1 MEKIHLYFVP
11 GLAASSKIF
20 ENLTFPSHYEIHYL
34 EWIDPIKNESIESY
48 AKRLSAL
55 VKHPNPVLIGVS
67 FGGVIVQEMKKYLQP
82 KITIIISSIKTKYEH
97 SYLSRLAKSSKI
109 YRLFPFFVN
118 HALEFSLRLV
128 FGKKATERIGLY
140 NLYLSKRDYNYLKWS
155 LTNVL
160 NWKREKADSEII
172 HIHGNKDE
180 VFPIKYIK
188 NCIIVE
194 NGRHIM
200 ILNKAKTISQLIQ
213 QNIDNNEN

>member
-20 ENLTFPSHYEIHYL
+20 EHLTFPSHYEIHYL

-55 VKHPNPVLIGVS
+55 VLHQNPVLIGVS
-67 FGGVIVQEMKKYLQP
+67 FGGIIVQEMKKCLQP
-82 KITIIISSIKTKYEH
+82 QKTIIVSSIKTKFEH

-109 YRLFPFFVN
+109 YRLFPFLVN

-128 FGKKATERIGLY
+128 FGKRATERIGLY
-140 NLYLSKRDYNYLKWS
+140 NLYLSKRDYNYLQWS
-155 LTNVL
+155 LSNVL
-160 NWKREKADSEII
+160 NWKRENADPEIV

-200 ILNKAKTISQLIQ
+200 ILNKSKTISQLIQ
-213 QNIDNNEN
+213 QNIESNEY

>member
-20 ENLTFPSHYEIHYL
+20 EKLNFPEQYEAHYL
-34 EWIDPIKNESIESY
+34 EWINPLKNESISAY
-48 AKRLSAL
+48 TKRLSAL

-67 FGGVIVQEMKKYLQP
+67 FGGLIVQEMNQYLQP
-82 KITIIISSIKTKYEH
+82 QKTIIISSIKTKFEH

-109 YRLFPFFVN
+109 YRLFPFLVN
-118 HALEFSLRLV
+118 HALEFTLRLA
-128 FGKKATERIGLY
+128 FGKRATERIGLY
-140 NLYLSKRDYNYLKWS
+140 NMYLTKRDYNYLKWS
-155 LTNVL
+155 LDNVL
-160 NWKREKADSEII
+160 NWNREIPDPEIV

-200 ILNKAKTISQLIQ
+200 VLNKAKTISKLIQ
-213 QNIDNNEN
+213 QNIESNEH